1 LLTVCLQTEI
11 ILKDE
16 LEELRRQDAAVSAMR
31 DKERKASEL
40 LARQV
45 RHMQELREFE
55 KGIVSRAED
64 ILMSGQDLGSNAKK
78 GLTRS
83 RTASRKFLLPPGG
96 SSIGPVANPVLRVQG
111 SRNILNIESDSDGEE
126 EHGSSDAATP
136 DVAPSRRMLGGG
148 RGFGRSAPNMRQP
161 PSTRPLMKEESIKE
175 EDEAMS
181 RQDSTRSSLTG
192 CESVEEYNEDTK
204 SESGAPTQQEPSAD
218 AIPASASVDE
228 KASGLMEK
236 SESQRSMISEDGQS
250 FSSQNSAAKDEVIQ
264 GYVKQVNEL
273 EQAALESEQRADS
286 KEVESMQLKRQLF
299 ELEVKLNEVQR
310 ELQRHIELAFEKE
323 NEFKR
328 KLKHAENTGEDPRE
342 TILTLLQK
350 SAAGRQS
357 MTDTT
362 GMRKDSS
369 GALLASEGG
378 GAAGG
383 VGMLK
388 TGGAAAL
395 NALFGGP
402 RPGGLPMPPVQGGG
416 SEAAVAAAAT
426 IPVGAP
432 KQDAEEGMRLAV
444 KTSRPPPC
452 PPPLPSGAMHLL
464 QSIEAAKPGGIPLA
478 PPLPGEHAG
487 SAPGEKRDD
496 NSKPK
501 KEVITPK
508 VAMRSLFWNKI
519 PDKMIS
525 KTVWE
530 ELSDERVQIDIQKLE
545 EQFCKAVVKAQEE
558 GDKKEAS
565 ADKVDKPKEVTL
577 LDTKVQQNVGIAL
590 VKYRMS
596 SHEIRK
602 AIIRMDEKKLD
613 LEKLNS
619 LRALAPTPDD
629 IATLRDFDGDTETL
643 GRVEKFFIQII
654 DIPRYTQRLDCFIFM
669 RKFQMLLSEVYCELD
684 VLNRAIDQV
693 ENSTSFKKVLEIV
706 LAVGNYLNGGT
717 PRGGVYG
724 FKLDG
729 LLKLSTIKSVDNK
742 MSLMDFISSHCED
755 TDAGVAIIDE
765 ELSMAEEASR
775 VGLDTCRSEI
785 NALKKNLSNVEEQ
798 VKAQQAEQYA
808 DPSDQFVAKLHPFWQ
823 EASGEMEK
831 LESEYLATT
840 QRFAQVADFFGED
853 GKKIST
859 EEFFTLLKVFVGGFM
874 KAHRDNEKRRIMQEK
889 SEMKKVSAAATI
901 TMAISTMILWVC
913 CNDCLAECRGKE
925 EETSR

>member
-1 LLTVCLQTEI
+1 MNDLL
-11 ILKDE
+11 
-16 LEELRRQDAAVSAMR
+16 
-31 DKERKASEL
+31 
-40 LARQV
+40 
-45 RHMQELREFE
+45 
-55 KGIVSRAED
+55 
-64 ILMSGQDLGSNAKK
+64 
-78 GLTRS
+78 
-83 RTASRKFLLPPGG
+83 
-96 SSIGPVANPVLRVQG
+96 
-111 SRNILNIESDSDGEE
+111 
-126 EHGSSDAATP
+126 
-136 DVAPSRRMLGGG
+136 
-148 RGFGRSAPNMRQP
+148 
-161 PSTRPLMKEESIKE
+161 
-175 EDEAMS
+175 
-181 RQDSTRSSLTG
+181 
-192 CESVEEYNEDTK
+192 
-204 SESGAPTQQEPSAD
+204 
-218 AIPASASVDE
+218 
-228 KASGLMEK
+228 EK
-236 SESQRSMISEDGQS
+236 SGSQRSMNESDDGLS
-250 FSSQNSAAKDEVIQ
+250 HGSQNSGAKDEVIQ

-273 EQAALESEQRADS
+273 EQAALASEQRADS

-299 ELEVKLNEVQR
+299 DLEVRLNEAQR

-357 MTDTT
+357 MTDS
-362 GMRKDSS
+362 GSLGPHRDSS
-369 GALLASEGG
+369 SALISNSSSGDGG
-378 GAAGG
+378 S
-383 VGMLK
+383 VGKLNI
-388 TGGAAAL
+388 GGAAAL
-395 NALFGGP
+395 NSLFGA
-402 RPGGLPMPPVQGGG
+402 RPGGGLPMPPGPRSG
-416 SEAAVAAAAT
+416 SPAAT
-426 IPVGAP
+426 IPVNPAADV
-432 KQDAEEGMRLAV
+432 KQDDQGMHLAV
-444 KTSRPPPC
+444 KESRPPPR
-452 PPPLPSGAMHLL
+452 PPPLPAGAMQLL

-487 SAPGEKRDD
+487 SVPGEKRDD
-496 NSKPK
+496 NAKPK
-501 KEVITPK
+501 KVVITPN

-525 KTVWE
+525 RTVWE
-530 ELSDERVQIDIQKLE
+530 ELSDERVKIDIQKLE

-558 GDKKEAS
+558 GEKKEAS

-693 ENSTSFKKVLEIV
+693 ENSASFKKVLEIV

-742 MSLMDFISSHCED
+742 MSLMEFISSHCED
-755 TDAGVAIIDE
+755 TDAGVSIIDE

-775 VGLDTCRSEI
+775 IGLDTCRSEI

-798 VKAQQAEQYA
+798 IKAQQAEQYV
-808 DPSDQFVAKLHPFWQ
+808 DPSDQFVAKLLPFYQ
-823 EASGEMEK
+823 DAITEMEK
-831 LESEYLATT
+831 LELEYTTTT
-840 QRFAQVADFFGED
+840 QRFAHMADFYGEEGKKIGTEDFFGL
-853 GKKIST
+853 I
-859 EEFFTLLKVFVGGFM
+859 KVFVTGFM

-889 SEMKKVSAAATI
+889 SEMKKVSTI
-901 TMAISTMILWVC
+901 TCILKVIYVHSSSW
-913 CNDCLAECRGKE
+913 
-925 EETSR
+925 

>member
-1 LLTVCLQTEI
+1 MVDDGTDKYVNVIELCLQTEI

-16 LEELRRQDAAVSAMR
+16 LEELRRQDAAISAMR

-64 ILMSGQDLGSNAKK
+64 ILISGQEISGSSLKK
-78 GLTRS
+78 GLSRS
-83 RTASRKFLLPPGG
+83 RPTSRRLLLPTGGG
-96 SSIGPVANPVLRVQG
+96 SSIGPVANPVMRVQG
-111 SRNILNIESDSDGEE
+111 SRNILNIDNDSDEDREDGS
-126 EHGSSDAATP
+126 SSDAATP
-136 DVAPSRRMLGGG
+136 DVGPAPSKRVLGGG
-148 RGFGRSAPNMRQP
+148 RGFGRSAPNMRQ
-161 PSTRPLMKEESIKE
+161 TAGARPLMKEAIKE
-175 EDEAMS
+175 EDETM
-181 RQDSTRSSLTG
+181 RQDSSRSSLAGT
-192 CESVEEYNEDTK
+192 ESVEEYNEDNK
-204 SESGAPTQQEPSAD
+204 SDLDTPIQQVDPVGV
-218 AIPASASVDE
+218 IPASASVDE
-228 KASGLMEK
+228 KDSGLLEK
-236 SESQRSMISEDGQS
+236 SASQHSVISDEDGLS
-250 FSSQNSAAKDEVIQ
+250 HSSQNSAAKDDVIQ
-264 GYVKQVNEL
+264 GYAKQVSEL

-299 ELEVKLNEVQR
+299 DLEVKLNEAQR
-310 ELQRHIELAFEKE
+310 EIHRHIESAFEKE

-328 KLKHAENTGEDPRE
+328 KLKAAEGTGDDPRE

-357 MTDTT
+357 LTDTT

-369 GALLASEGG
+369 GALTGLAGGESG

-383 VGMLK
+383 VGKLK
-388 TGGAAAL
+388 TGGTAAL
-395 NALFGGP
+395 SALFGGP
-402 RPGGLPMPPVQGGG
+402 RPSGGLPMPPGAGG
-416 SEAAVAAAAT
+416 SDAAARAT
-426 IPVGAP
+426 IPAATTT
-432 KQDAEEGMRLAV
+432 KQVEEGVKLAV
-444 KTSRPPPC
+444 RVSRPPPR
-452 PPPLPSGAMHLL
+452 PPPLPPGAMHLL

-478 PPLPGEHAG
+478 PPLPGELAG
-487 SAPGEKRDD
+487 AVPGERRDE
-496 NSKPK
+496 NAKPK

-545 EQFCKAVVKAQEE
+545 EQFCKAAIKAQEE
-558 GDKKEAS
+558 GDKKEVT

-669 RKFQMLLSEVYCELD
+669 RKFQMLQSEVYCELD

-693 ENSTSFKKVLEIV
+693 ENSRSFKKVLEIV

-742 MSLMDFISSHCED
+742 MSLMDFVSSHCED
-755 TDAGVAIIDE
+755 TDAGVSIINE

-775 VGLDTCRSEI
+775 IGLDTCRSEI

-823 EASGEMEK
+823 EASGEVEK

-853 GKKIST
+853 GKKTST
-859 EEFFTLLKVFVGGFM
+859 EEFFTLLKIFVGGYM

-889 SEMKKVSAAATI
+889 SEMKRVSASAAMVMNI
-901 TMAISTMILWVC
+901 IYISV
-913 CNDCLAECRGKE
+913 
-925 EETSR
+925 